1 MTTWHSVTERESET
15 GNKMSDNNTV
25 RRTEGVDGG
34 AVYSVELASDA
45 EAVIARAS
53 ELHGCT
59 REAIIA
65 TALAAYIGAFD
76 ETLRLARLAM
86 AKRDDGPRH

>member
-1 MTTWHSVTERESET
+1 
-15 GNKMSDNNTV
+15 MSDNSDN
-25 RRTEGVDGG
+25 RIKRTATPDGG
-34 AVYSVELASDA
+34 AIYTVELTSDA

-53 ELHGCT
+53 ELHGCK

-65 TALAAYIGAFD
+65 TALGAYIGAFD

-86 AKRDDGPRH
+86 AERDDGPRH

>member
-1 MTTWHSVTERESET
+1 
-15 GNKMSDNNTV
+15 MSDNTV

-53 ELHGCT
+53 ELHGCK
-59 REAIIA
+59 REAVIA
-65 TALAAYIGAFD
+65 SALAAYIGAFD

-86 AKRDDGPRH
+86 AERDDDGPRH

>member
-1 MTTWHSVTERESET
+1 
-15 GNKMSDNNTV
+15 MSDSKIT
-25 RRTEGVDGG
+25 RIATPDGG
-34 AVYSVELASDA
+34 AVYTVELSADA
-45 EAVIARAS
+45 EAVITRAS
-53 ELHGCT
+53 ELHGCK

-86 AKRDDGPRH
+86 AERDDGPSH

>member
-1 MTTWHSVTERESET
+1 
-15 GNKMSDNNTV
+15 MSDSRIT
-25 RRTEGVDGG
+25 RIAAPEGG
-34 AVYSVELASDA
+34 AVYTVELSADA

-53 ELHGCT
+53 ELHECK

-65 TALAAYIGAFD
+65 TALAAYVDGFD

-86 AKRDDGPRH
+86 AERDGGPSH

>member
-1 MTTWHSVTERESET
+1 
-15 GNKMSDNNTV
+15 MSDNRV
-25 RRTEGVDGG
+25 RRTEGANGE
-34 AVYSVELASDA
+34 AIYTIELAADA

-53 ELHGCT
+53 ELHGCK

-65 TALAAYIGAFD
+65 TALAAYIVTFD

-86 AKRDDGPRH
+86 AERDDDGPRH

>member
-1 MTTWHSVTERESET
+1 
-15 GNKMSDNNTV
+15 MSDNTV

-53 ELHGCT
+53 ELHGCK

-65 TALAAYIGAFD
+65 TALGAYIVAFD
-76 ETLRLARLAM
+76 ETLRIARLAM
-86 AKRDDGPRH
+86 EARDSGPSH

>member
-1 MTTWHSVTERESET
+1 
-15 GNKMSDNNTV
+15 MSDNTI

-34 AVYSVELASDA
+34 AIYSVELTSDA

-53 ELHGCT
+53 ELHGCK

-65 TALAAYIGAFD
+65 TALGAYIGAFD

-86 AKRDDGPRH
+86 AERDDGPRH

>member
-1 MTTWHSVTERESET
+1 MTTWHSVTEQESET
-15 GNKMSDNNTV
+15 GNKMSDNKV
-25 RRTEGVDGG
+25 RRTEGEDGG

-53 ELHGCT
+53 ELHGCK
-59 REAIIA
+59 REAVIA
-65 TALAAYIGAFD
+65 SALAAYIGAFD

-86 AKRDDGPRH
+86 AARDDGPRH